1 MKNTYYIYGIHSV
14 TQALHNPK
22 RVISQ
27 VLISEKYNYNS
38 LVSLLNK
45 NNFTKKLITK
55 IKIVTNKD
63 LFFLLGENANH
74 QGIAIL
80 TEELTSLS
88 LEQILN
94 KSKIS
99 SDFTLAVLDQ
109 VTDPHNIGA
118 IVRSAAAFNINAI
131 ITPKYN
137 NAKENSTIAKIS
149 SGALEVVPLIQ
160 VTNLSNT
167 LKLLKKY
174 DFWVIGL
181 DSNSK
186 SVNIN
191 NLNDFN
197 KVALV
202 FGNENKGLRTLTK
215 SFCDITIKI
224 PFMNTKIESLNL
236 SNAAAIAFYLRYNK
250 SFKNI

>member
-1 MKNTYYIYGIHSV
+1 MKNTYYVYGNHSV
-14 TQALHNPK
+14 NQAIQNPK
-22 RVISQ
+22 RIIVKI
-27 VLISEKYNYNS
+27 LISENYNYSS
-38 LVSLLNK
+38 LVTLLKK
-45 NNFTKKLITK
+45 NTFTKNLIEK

-63 LFFLLGENANH
+63 LFSLLGDNANH

-80 TEELTSLS
+80 TEELHSLS
-88 LEQILN
+88 LEQLLN
-94 KSKIS
+94 KSNLS

-118 IVRSAAAFNINAI
+118 ILRSAAAFNIDAI
-131 ITPKYN
+131 IMPKYN

-167 LKLLKKY
+167 LKILKKHN
-174 DFWVIGL
+174 FWVIGL
-181 DSNSK
+181 DSNST

-191 NLNDFN
+191 TLNDFN

-202 FGNENKGLRTLTK
+202 FGNESKGLRTLTK
-215 SFCDITIKI
+215 SFCDVTVKI
-224 PFMNTKIESLNL
+224 PFMHKNIESLNL
-236 SNAAAIAFYLRYNK
+236 SNAAAITFYLRYNK
-250 SFKNI
+250 NQKS